1 MALEKLKRGCPY
13 GKEIAEEIE
22 KGGNAG
28 IETRLAALEGAG
40 IETRL
45 AALEGGNAVI
55 GTRLAALEGGNAVI
69 ETRLAALEGA
79 GIETRLAALETM
91 FAAVLA
97 ATVSDD
103 GKTLQIDSNGKVALV
118 TVV

>member
-28 IETRLAALEGAG
+28 IETRLAALE
-40 IETRL
+40 
-45 AALEGGNAVI
+45 
-55 GTRLAALEGGNAVI
+55 
-69 ETRLAALEGA
+69 
-79 GIETRLAALETM
+79 TM

-97 ATVSDD
+97 L
-103 GKTLQIDSNGKVALV
+103 KTQTTERLCRLIQTARLHSLLFNSPDVRA
-118 TVV
+118 

>member
-28 IETRLAALEGAG
+28 IETRLAALE
-40 IETRL
+40 TML
-45 AALEGGNAVI
+45 A
-55 GTRLAALEGGNAVI
+55 T
-69 ETRLAALEGA
+69 

-97 ATVSDD
+97 AEGIDN

-118 TVV
+118 TETILAALETRLAAVLAAEGTDNGKTLKIDSNGMVALVTV

>member
-13 GKEIAEEIE
+13 GKEITEEIE

-28 IETRLAALEGAG
+28 IETRLAALEA
-40 IETRL
+40 
-45 AALEGGNAVI
+45 
-55 GTRLAALEGGNAVI
+55 
-69 ETRLAALEGA
+69 
-79 GIETRLAALETM
+79 M

-97 ATVSDD
+97 AKDTDD

-118 TVV
+118 TVQ

>member
-28 IETRLAALEGAG
+28 IETRLAALEAK
-40 IETRL
+40 
-45 AALEGGNAVI
+45 
-55 GTRLAALEGGNAVI
+55 
-69 ETRLAALEGA
+69 
-79 GIETRLAALETM
+79 

-97 ATVSDD
+97 AKDTDN

-118 TVV
+118 TV

>member
-28 IETRLAALEGAG
+28 IETRLATLETMFAAVPG

-45 AALEGGNAVI
+45 AALE
-55 GTRLAALEGGNAVI
+55 TMS
-69 ETRLAALEGA
+69 
-79 GIETRLAALETM
+79 IETRLAALETM

-97 ATVSDD
+97 AEDTDN

-118 TVV
+118 TV

>member
-28 IETRLAALEGAG
+28 IETRLAALEA
-40 IETRL
+40 
-45 AALEGGNAVI
+45 
-55 GTRLAALEGGNAVI
+55 
-69 ETRLAALEGA
+69 
-79 GIETRLAALETM
+79 M

-97 ATVSDD
+97 AKDTDN

-118 TVV
+118 TV

>member
-22 KGGNAG
+22 KGGNAVL
-28 IETRLAALEGAG
+28 ETRLAALETAG

-45 AALEGGNAVI
+45 AALE
-55 GTRLAALEGGNAVI
+55 TMFLA
-69 ETRLAALEGA
+69 A

-97 ATVSDD
+97 AEDTDD

-118 TVV
+118 TV

>member
-13 GKEIAEEIE
+13 GKEITEEIE

-28 IETRLAALEGAG
+28 IETRLAALETAAL
-40 IETRL
+40 ETRL
-45 AALEGGNAVI
+45 ATLE
-55 GTRLAALEGGNAVI
+55 TAALGL
-69 ETRLAALEGA
+69 ETRLATLETAALGL
-79 GIETRLAALETM
+79 ETRLAALETM

-97 ATVSDD
+97 AEATDS

>member
-28 IETRLAALEGAG
+28 IETRLAALETMS

-45 AALEGGNAVI
+45 AALE
-55 GTRLAALEGGNAVI
+55 TMSI
-69 ETRLAALEGA
+69 ETRLAALETMS
-79 GIETRLAALETM
+79 IETRLAALETM

-97 ATVSDD
+97 AEDTDN

-118 TVV
+118 TV

>member
-13 GKEIAEEIE
+13 GKEITEEIE

-28 IETRLAALEGAG
+28 IETRLAALETAALETRLATLETAALGL
-40 IETRL
+40 ETRL
-45 AALEGGNAVI
+45 AALE
-55 GTRLAALEGGNAVI
+55 TAAL
-69 ETRLAALEGA
+69 
-79 GIETRLAALETM
+79 ETRLAALETM
-91 FAAVLA
+91 FAEVLA
-97 ATVSDD
+97 AEATDN

>member
-13 GKEIAEEIE
+13 GKEITEEIE

-28 IETRLAALEGAG
+28 IETRLAALETAAL
-40 IETRL
+40 ETRL
-45 AALEGGNAVI
+45 A
-55 GTRLAALEGGNAVI
+55 T
-69 ETRLAALEGA
+69 
-79 GIETRLAALETM
+79 LETM

-97 ATVSDD
+97 AEDTDS

-118 TVV
+118 AVV